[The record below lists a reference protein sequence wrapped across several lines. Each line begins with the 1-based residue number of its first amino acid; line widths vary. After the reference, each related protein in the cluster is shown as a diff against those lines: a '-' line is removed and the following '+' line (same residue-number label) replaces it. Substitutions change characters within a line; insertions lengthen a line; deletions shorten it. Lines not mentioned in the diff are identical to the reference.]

1 MIYFLSGLTK
11 SANGSRCG
19 KRAEAPLQL
28 LLGETVEAMAEE
40 DAMAD
45 ELAAMLE
52 SAGATVNQF
61 EVSALRPSSLR
72 HPAR

>member
-1 MIYFLSGLTK
+1 MIGD
-11 SANGSRCG
+11 GSRCG
-19 KRAEAPLQL
+19 KRAEAPRSAQL